1 MKILVYGAG
10 AIGSVFGGFLAKA
23 GEEVVLLGRP
33 QHMEAIKGK
42 GLKIEGIWGDH
53 LVGSNL
59 LCYSTSQDIKEDHA
73 GTFDL
78 ILITVKA
85 YDTFSAASDLRNMI
99 NMDTL
104 VLSLQNGI
112 GNTEIIAKNI
122 GADQVLGGMVIFGAD
137 IPSPGTVKV
146 NVSADDV
153 IIGRISE
160 KTLKDS
166 VENVARLFTS
176 AGIKTRT
183 ADNIE
188 THLWNKILYNCA
200 LNALATV
207 LHVSYG
213 QLLETEYTKNIMKRS
228 LAEIYALAEKRG
240 VVLETK
246 MKEDYSKILFN
257 HLIPLTASHKPS
269 MLQDIEKRKRTEID
283 YLNGMIVQMSKD
295 TGLQS
300 PVNLMLTE
308 LIKFKEK
315 KNRI

>member
-1 MKILVYGAG
+1 M
-10 AIGSVFGGFLAKA
+10 
-23 GEEVVLLGRP
+23 
-33 QHMEAIKGK
+33 
-42 GLKIEGIWGDH
+42 
-53 LVGSNL
+53 
-59 LCYSTSQDIKEDHA
+59 
-73 GTFDL
+73 
-78 ILITVKA
+78 
-85 YDTFSAASDLRNMI
+85 
-99 NMDTL
+99 
-104 VLSLQNGI
+104 
-112 GNTEIIAKNI
+112 
-122 GADQVLGGMVIFGAD
+122 
-137 IPSPGTVKV
+137 
-146 NVSADDV
+146 
-153 IIGRISE
+153 
-160 KTLKDS
+160 
-166 VENVARLFTS
+166 
-176 AGIKTRT
+176 
-183 ADNIE
+183 
-188 THLWNKILYNCA
+188 
-200 LNALATV
+200 
-207 LHVSYG
+207 SYG